1 LTGSNTLAYDKKI
14 INYGRKK
21 FCIISPQV
29 MEHQFANLEKQV
41 WENVANLE
49 DSECVRRFLCEV
61 AAEGFE
67 APEYAGL
74 VENIV
79 VKDEVGIGG
88 AATYVVT
95 THIVMTLSITM

>member
-1 LTGSNTLAYDKKI
+1 
-14 INYGRKK
+14 
-21 FCIISPQV
+21 
-29 MEHQFANLEKQV
+29 MEHQFASLEKQV
-41 WENVANLE
+41 WENVASLE

-79 VKDEVGIGG
+79 VKDEVRIDG
-88 AATYVVT
+88 ATTYVVT
-95 THIVMTLSITM
+95 TLVVMALSMPLSS